1 MTSASSD
8 TDLDGNAEVVGL
20 LDDEWEDV
28 DLDDAVRE
36 DATRDDEGATD
47 PEEAPEPYFRNV
59 DVFVREFLAPTYRRS
74 LEGSHRVWCAE
85 WWRHAEAINRLES
98 LWRAWEHLRLDPATG
113 MSIWWR
119 DHADHHMPALLA
131 PDGPFKGCGSD
142 RGHQPRASPFPTAV
156 PPAGLF
162 S

>member
-1 MTSASSD
+1 MPT
-8 TDLDGNAEVVGL
+8 TPDLNVDDVDADEL
-20 LDDEWEDV
+20 PDDEWDDV
-28 DLDDAVRE
+28 DPEDDPTGTHE
-36 DATRDDEGATD
+36 DTG
-47 PEEAPEPYFRNV
+47 EEAPEPYFPNV

-119 DHADHHMPALLA
+119 DHADHHMPALLS
-131 PDGPFKGCGSD
+131 PDGPFKGCGSN
-142 RGHQPRASPFPTAV
+142 RGHQPRADALPVSPALS
-156 PPAGLF
+156 GLF
-162 S
+162 W